1 MVPRSIESD
10 HTKNIRHMRSSG
22 TRYIRRALFIG
33 ATPEGNDMRKHSI
46 LFAAAALLLSTGLA
60 SAQNNQPP
68 ASQQRPQQPATSGQ
82 SDPARGTGM
91 TGAPSS
97 TNPQAGGGAA
107 GHQTPREVP
116 EQGGAPNTQVPMPRR

>member
-1 MVPRSIESD
+1 MNSD
-10 HTKNIRHMRSSG
+10 HTKRIHRRMRGSG
-22 TRYIRRALFIG
+22 TSHSRRALFIG

-46 LFAAAALLLSTGLA
+46 LFVAAALLVSTGIA

-68 ASQQRPQQPATSGQ
+68 ANQQRPQQPATSGQ

-107 GHQTPREVP
+107 GNQTPREVP
-116 EQGGAPNTQVPMPRR
+116 EQGGAPNTQVPTPRR